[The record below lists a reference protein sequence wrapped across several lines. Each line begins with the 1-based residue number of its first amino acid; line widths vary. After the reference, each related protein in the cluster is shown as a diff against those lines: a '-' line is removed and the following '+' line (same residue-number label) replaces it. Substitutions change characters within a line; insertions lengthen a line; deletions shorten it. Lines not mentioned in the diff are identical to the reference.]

1 MTVPKTSDT
10 ENIGS
15 INEHKRLLNRREHGN
30 TEENEQRNSRNPS
43 QAERLLL

>member
-1 MTVPKTSDT
+1 MTESKTSDT

-15 INEHKRLLNRREHGN
+15 INEHKRLLNRRN
-30 TEENEQRNSRNPS
+30 TEENEQRNRRNPS

>member
-1 MTVPKTSDT
+1 MTDSKTSDT

-15 INEHKRLLNRREHGN
+15 INEHKRLLNRREHRN
-30 TEENEQRNSRNPS
+30 TEKNEQRNRRNPN